1 MAQFKLAI
9 SVVLILFWSAWG
21 MFIGRWCASEERAVG
36 LRNTSWTAASL
47 NVFMTFREACHVE
60 KLENA
65 ELLIL
70 STWNSLREN
79 LSLIQV
85 FPSLDNF
92 WLHKKKSGHTGWSS
106 LPVQVFFLQVQAH
119 NVLQWTRELLLYLL
133 SYSVLFI
140 VKQTGCSCK
149 MCLRVICRV

>member
-60 KLENA
+60 KLENVK
-65 ELLIL
+65 LLIS
-70 STWNSLREN
+70 STWYSLREN

-92 WLHKKKSGHTGWSS
+92 WLHKKKSGHTGRSS
-106 LPVQVFFLQVQAH
+106 LQVFFFLQVQAH
-119 NVLQWTRELLLYLL
+119 NVLQWTWELLLYLL
-133 SYSVLFI
+133 CYSVLFI
-140 VKQTGCSCK
+140 VKQTGCNCK

>member
-65 ELLIL
+65 ELLIS
-70 STWNSLREN
+70 STWYSLREN

-85 FPSLDNF
+85 FPSFDNF
-92 WLHKKKSGHTGWSS
+92 WLHKKKSGHTGRSS
-106 LPVQVFFLQVQAH
+106 LPLQVFFFFYRYRH
-119 NVLQWTRELLLYLL
+119 ITCYNGHE
-133 SYSVLFI
+133 SSVLFI